1 MVDWLEYTSE
11 KIESEKEVLY
21 RTRYS
26 VDFSGK
32 KKGELSGYISKDVE
46 LPEEPILIG
55 QQPTTKVVGLLSVT
69 LVGLN
74 IV

>member
-32 KKGELSGYISKDVE
+32 KKGELSGYISKIMKNLISIPAVE
-46 LPEEPILIG
+46 SAKT
-55 QQPTTKVVGLLSVT
+55 QKS
-69 LVGLN
+69 
-74 IV
+74 